1 LHLLALLIA
10 ELESEQNTSE
20 DLTRTWGERQEVKT
34 ATKIRHTRH
43 TIFYVVQIQRV
54 HSSLWCPKGR
64 GLHSTPLK

>member
-43 TIFYVVQIQRV
+43 HFLRRSNSKSPLLVVV
-54 HSSLWCPKGR
+54 S
-64 GLHSTPLK
+64 